1 MSKRELRGERDPPHS
16 PWKIVKS
23 FSGQKLSSRVWFYA
37 LLVIPENSQA
47 QQISHGL
54 GLLCSKNGAV
64 VRGGTLKCCSTVLLH
79 HHQNII
85 MCSFIIHQEF
95 EFEMFFLE
103 FGRSR
108 VVRNREITGIATLY
122 FFVIRIS
129 SLLLLL
135 QWSLNLLHR
144 GPPILMKNHR
154 ANLGNTIWSLLL
166 VSMAII

>member
-1 MSKRELRGERDPPHS
+1 
-16 PWKIVKS
+16 
-23 FSGQKLSSRVWFYA
+23 
-37 LLVIPENSQA
+37 
-47 QQISHGL
+47 
-54 GLLCSKNGAV
+54 
-64 VRGGTLKCCSTVLLH
+64 
-79 HHQNII
+79 

-135 QWSLNLLHR
+135 LQWSLNLLHR
-144 GPPILMKNHR
+144 GPPINEKPPCESGQHYMVSAPR
-154 ANLGNTIWSLLL
+154 IYGNYLALAL
-166 VSMAII
+166 